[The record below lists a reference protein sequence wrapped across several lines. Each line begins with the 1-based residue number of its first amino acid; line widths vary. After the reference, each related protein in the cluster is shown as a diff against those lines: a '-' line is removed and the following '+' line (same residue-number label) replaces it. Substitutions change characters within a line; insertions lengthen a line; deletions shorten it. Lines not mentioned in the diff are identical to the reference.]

1 MPERK
6 PAAKN
11 VVLVHGAWADGSSWS
26 EVIER
31 LQKVGLKVTAVQTP
45 MASLP
50 DDIARVRHVLS
61 MQDGPTIVAGHSFGG
76 AVITGLGSDAPNVV
90 GIVYVA
96 AFAPDKGDTMKALG
110 GGQPQPP
117 GIAAIRPDSSGY
129 IWLDPDGVVKYFAPD
144 VHPDKARVIAAVQKP
159 IAATE
164 VFDETPFGDP
174 AWKFVPSWYQVSEQD
189 QMIPPD
195 AERFMPS
202 RAKATTTS
210 VKASHVAMI
219 SHPKET
225 AELIERA
232 ANDAPNMQ
240 RPVQPASIPA

>member
-1 MPERK
+1 MPDKK
-6 PAAKN
+6 PAARN

-31 LQKVGLKVTAVQTP
+31 LQKDGYKVTAVQTP
-45 MASLP
+45 MDSLQ
-50 DDIARVRHVLS
+50 DDISRVRRVLS

-76 AVITGLGSDAPNVV
+76 AVITGLGSNAPNVV
-90 GIVYVA
+90 GIVYIA
-96 AFAPDKGDTMKALG
+96 AFAPDKGDTMKALT
-110 GGQPQPP
+110 GGQPAPP
-117 GIAAIRPDSSGY
+117 GASAIRPDSSGY
-129 IWLDPDGVVKYFAPD
+129 LWLDREGVVKFFAPD
-144 VHPDKARVIAAVQKP
+144 VHQDKARVIAAVQKP

-164 VFDETPFGDP
+164 IADETPFGDP

-195 AERFMPS
+195 AERFMAS
-202 RAKATTTS
+202 RAKAVTTS

-225 AELIERA
+225 TELIERA
-232 ANDAPNMQ
+232 AADAPNMS
-240 RPVQPASIPA
+240 RMVTA